1 MEACTVSEQVL
12 AHTTINGFFQALL
25 FAMIELSSLHSQ
37 LEKWKNGMMEYWVSI
52 PPHSH

>member
-1 MEACTVSEQVL
+1 VSFFTQIEPSDK
-12 AHTTINGFFQALL
+12 AGFLSVGK
-25 FAMIELSSLHSQ
+25 IGVELSSLHSQ